1 MSSKTLIA
9 AAAMPVVLS
18 ILEGRESYG
27 YQIIQ
32 RVRRAS
38 GGKLDWSTSLLY
50 PVLHRMER
58 DKLIKSRWELSEK
71 GRMQRVYQITE
82 AGRKAL
88 AAEKKRWL
96 DLHAALREIW
106 RKGDVLD

>member
-96 DLHAALREIW
+96 DLPAALREIW